1 MRELSQLFAAVS
13 MELSDVSRRLMALQ
27 DVPLLQSETGQP
39 LSGDELLRAM
49 IALQDLDGLAQ
60 TSAALAALMTNL
72 AAADPQDRSAGMSVE
87 AAMQGLQLQSVAD
100 RLRERIAAAA

>member
-1 MRELSQLFAAVS
+1 MSALSQLFAAVS
-13 MELSDVSRRLMALQ
+13 VELSDVSRRLMALQ

-72 AAADPQDRSAGMSVE
+72 AAADPTDRSAIASVE
-87 AAMQGLQLQSVAD
+87 AAMHGLHLQSVAD